1 MSSANNNSSNE
12 NTSKL
17 FSGSAFK
24 EGVRDLL
31 GGILAGFVCKIA
43 EYPFDTM
50 KVLMQT
56 NPTRYTG
63 GWDCLTS
70 VGRESGY
77 MSLYKGLASPL
88 VGSFRVVFSDVQ
100 QPTTPTRPPPP
111 PPPLTTNN
119 NPVFLYL

>member
-1 MSSANNNSSNE
+1 MSSGTSD
-12 NTSKL
+12 NTINTNADAPKL

-63 GWDCLTS
+63 AWDCLTA

-88 VGSFRVVFSDVQ
+88 VGSF
-100 QPTTPTRPPPP
+100 
-111 PPPLTTNN
+111 
-119 NPVFLYL
+119 